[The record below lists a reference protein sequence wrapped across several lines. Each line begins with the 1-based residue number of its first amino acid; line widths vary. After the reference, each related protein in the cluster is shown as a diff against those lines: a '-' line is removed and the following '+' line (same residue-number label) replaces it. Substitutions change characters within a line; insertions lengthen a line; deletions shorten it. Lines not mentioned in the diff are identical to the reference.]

1 MIEPGRTT
9 RETTRYEVILSGP
22 ALPGFTPDQVL
33 AALSVLFDTPAHEL
47 NKIFIGGEHPIDHLF
62 SADEAL
68 AMQER
73 LEGIGLRASV
83 VRASRTPP
91 QLALRQ
97 PPQDAGNTIARTGA
111 GGPASAASRQD
122 STPSSHGAG
131 QDARAQSAK
140 APRHPTEADAQ
151 QHWQNG
157 WHNPDEEDTFE
168 GPDQVALFVGPA
180 NDHYRAVFA
189 RFSPRGGSGIALS
202 WNWAAFISPFL
213 WAMYRKMWS
222 WGLVIGITEVI
233 LPMTALFMGLQGFV
247 SHKLI
252 YVGLLGIVANRL
264 FWPALVNYLYY
275 RHVNESLRR
284 LHHMVTYVADVDIA
298 SRGGTSKTGV
308 LVGLAF
314 SAVSILFLWSLLD
327 SVRPPPD
334 AYQPSS
340 QGTPAG
346 AKRNDVKTG
355 LPALAVTQSRLQ
367 QLGAALGSWAGEHGN
382 GVISLRTLSLE
393 KGLSGD
399 LLADGWGVGIR
410 LLRESGGYRLV
421 SAGPDRR
428 FDTSD
433 DVELFVRARSVA
445 NPQGPTAPD
454 AVAPTTD

>member
-1 MIEPGRTT
+1 MIEPGRSIK
-9 RETTRYEVILSGP
+9 ETPQYEVVLRGP
-22 ALPGFTPDQVL
+22 VLPGFTPDQAL
-33 AALSVLFDTPAHEL
+33 AALSALFDTPVNEL
-47 NKIFIGGEHPIDHLF
+47 NKIFIGGEHPIDHRF
-62 SADEAL
+62 SAAEAL

-73 LEGIGLRASV
+73 LEGIGIHASV
-83 VRASRTPP
+83 VRAARMPTHLS
-91 QLALRQ
+91 LRQ
-97 PPQDAGNTIARTGA
+97 HADNATAAPSAPP
-111 GGPASAASRQD
+111 
-122 STPSSHGAG
+122 
-131 QDARAQSAK
+131 AQSSTAQRPEPVDRPPSDK
-140 APRHPTEADAQ
+140 PPRHPSEEHAR

-157 WHNPDEEDTFE
+157 WQDQDEEGATE

-180 NDHYRAVFA
+180 NDRYRAVFT
-189 RFSPRGGSGIALS
+189 RFSRQGGPGIALS

-213 WAMYRKMWS
+213 WAMYRKMWL
-222 WGLVIGITEVI
+222 WGLVIAVTEVI

-247 SHKLI
+247 SQKLI

-264 FWPALVNYLYY
+264 FWPAVVNYLYY
-275 RHVNESLRR
+275 RHVNVSLRR
-284 LHHMVTYVADVDIA
+284 LHHMVNYVADVDIA

-327 SVRPPPD
+327 SVRPSQD
-334 AYQPSS
+334 AYTPPSQS
-340 QGTPAG
+340 SPAS
-346 AKRNDVKTG
+346 AKRDDTKTG
-355 LPALAVTQSRLQ
+355 LPALAVTQSRLH
-367 QLGAALGSWAGEHGN
+367 QLGAALESWAGEHGN

-428 FDTSD
+428 FDTLD

-445 NPQGPTAPD
+445 NPPGPTAPD
-454 AVAPTTD
+454 VTTPGTD